1 MKNVFQINCTILA
14 VPSFSAPSKHR
25 QRTLM
30 HIRLENGRRNEV
42 NTKFLC

>member
-1 MKNVFQINCTILA
+1 MKNVFQINCTFFSVL
-14 VPSFSAPSKHR
+14 SFTAPSK

-30 HIRLENGRRNEV
+30 HIRLENGKKNEV